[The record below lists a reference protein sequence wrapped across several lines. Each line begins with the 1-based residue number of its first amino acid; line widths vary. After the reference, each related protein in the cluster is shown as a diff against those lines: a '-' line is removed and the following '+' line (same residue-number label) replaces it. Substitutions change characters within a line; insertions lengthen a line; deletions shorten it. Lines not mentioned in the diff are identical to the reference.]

1 MMSNADVCLIRNHFF
16 PSVSPPSRG
25 RIDFLPTD
33 LVSRTVIG
41 ASSLEGTGICS
52 QRDCM
57 WAIAH
62 IDHSKIGPYYAQKVN
77 VKRFINSKNPA
88 MKAKELIIINHL
100 IPSGIDKQ

>member
-16 PSVSPPSRG
+16 PSVSPPGRG
-25 RIDFLPTD
+25 RFDSLPTD

-52 QRDCM
+52 QRDC
-57 WAIAH
+57 

-77 VKRFINSKNPA
+77 VKRSINSKNPA
-88 MKAKELIIINHL
+88 MKANELIIINHL

>member
-1 MMSNADVCLIRNHFF
+1 MSNADVCLIRNLFF
-16 PSVSPPSRG
+16 PSVSPPGRG
-25 RIDFLPTD
+25 RFDSLPTD

-52 QRDCM
+52 QFPTGDC
-57 WAIAH
+57 

-77 VKRFINSKNPA
+77 VKRSINSKNPA

-100 IPSGIDKQ
+100 IPSSIDKR